1 MKIKYYR
8 MLCFALCALSGQAQA
23 AAAEDLTAQ
32 LTEAGTSQSVIQAQV
47 REYELQARLVQM
59 SDYAFFDRL
68 QRECSE
74 ALESCLKEAD
84 DGNMRDYD
92 DVCAE
97 FRKALQK
104 MLAGAR
110 TFYDAQLAF
119 AKESVGENPERD
131 RVLTAVRAQLRSH
144 LVRDLQ
150 ILSRRGC
157 SWLPWSE
164 QEPELPKSVVA
175 EQIGSLGRSTVDYGH
190 AFSRAVDLRMTL
202 YMRECAAIVSS
213 MRELAGE
220 YEIVSGCW
228 EGDAPIPQK
237 PAEKEFLAAE
247 QAWLDYLECLC
258 EAHTPVMNSYFSGTG
273 TGNFI
278 LSARM
283 DFVGSHELYL
293 AELLKAD
300 WIRLEPFV
308 DEVASASAAPVRLL
322 PAGN

>member
-1 MKIKYYR
+1 MY
-8 MLCFALCALSGQAQA
+8 ATA
-23 AAAEDLTAQ
+23 ADDLTAQ
-32 LTEAGTSQSVIQAQV
+32 LREAGASQSAIQAQV

-59 SDYAFFDRL
+59 PDAAFFDQL

-74 ALESCLKEAD
+74 ALEVCLKEAD
-84 DGNMRDYD
+84 DGYMSDYD

-119 AKESVGENPERD
+119 AKQSVGENPERD
-131 RVLTAVRAQLRSH
+131 RVLTAVRAKLRSH

-157 SWLPWSE
+157 AWLPWSE

-175 EQIGSLGRSTVDYGH
+175 EQIGALGRSTVDYGL
-190 AFSRAVDLRMTL
+190 ALLRAVDLRMAL
-202 YMRECAAIVSS
+202 YEQERDAMVRS
-213 MRELAGE
+213 MQELAGE

-247 QAWLDYLECLC
+247 QAWLAYLECLC
-258 EAHTPVMNSYFSGTG
+258 EVHTPVMNSYFSGTG

-300 WIRLEPFV
+300 WIKLDPFV
-308 DEVASASAAPVRLL
+308 EELGSESAAPVRLL